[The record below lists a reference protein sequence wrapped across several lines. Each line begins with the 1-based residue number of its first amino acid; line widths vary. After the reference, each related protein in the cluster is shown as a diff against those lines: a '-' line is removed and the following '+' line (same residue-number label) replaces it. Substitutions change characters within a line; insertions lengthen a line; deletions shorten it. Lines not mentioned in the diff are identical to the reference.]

1 VESDSRKVRD
11 RSCAKRADPTL
22 ESCAAE
28 LAAGREL
35 NPDQALPNVILGK
48 HTGRLI
54 VKKVHAISK
63 FPSSEKQRD
72 TNHPDTFLFC
82 EATNGTAQFRAASTA
97 DLECTVERIAGVL
110 AMQCMVRGQDPK
122 NFQVMVPAEQSLVAR
137 LISRAEELLA
147 EGRAIACPASL
158 SARQREV
165 LNAVLCNRANK
176 EIASKLNITVRTVK
190 FHISSLLSKF
200 GVESRTELARRAAG
214 FMRPNP
220 AEDVEI
226 PEPIVASDFKT
237 GKFQTLPMNRAL
249 PMNRTYDM
257 VNRSSAVR
265 FPRKTLLA

>member
-1 VESDSRKVRD
+1 
-11 RSCAKRADPTL
+11 
-22 ESCAAE
+22 
-28 LAAGREL
+28 
-35 NPDQALPNVILGK
+35 
-48 HTGRLI
+48 
-54 VKKVHAISK
+54 VKKAQAIAK
-63 FPSSEKQRD
+63 FPQSEKQKD
-72 TNHPDTFLFC
+72 VNHPGTFLFC
-82 EATNGTAQFRAASTA
+82 ETANGTAQFRAASTA

-147 EGRAIACPASL
+147 EGRAIACPTSL

-200 GVESRTELARRAAG
+200 GVESRADLARRAAG

-220 AEDVEI
+220 VDDVEV
-226 PEPIVASDFKT
+226 PETVVSSGFKA
-237 GKFQTLPMNRAL
+237 GKFQTLPMNRDL
-249 PMNRTYDM
+249 PMNRNYEM
-257 VNRSSAVR
+257 VNRAASTVR

>member
-1 VESDSRKVRD
+1 MQSWAS
-11 RSCAKRADPTL
+11 KR
-22 ESCAAE
+22 E
-28 LAAGREL
+28 G
-35 NPDQALPNVILGK
+35 Q
-48 HTGRLI
+48 
-54 VKKVHAISK
+54 VKKVQAISK
-63 FPSSEKQRD
+63 FPPVEKRKEA
-72 TNHPDTFLFC
+72 NHPDTFLFC
-82 EATNGTAQFRAASTA
+82 ESTNGTAQFRAASTA

-122 NFQVMVPAEQSLVAR
+122 NFQVMVPAEQSLVSR

-200 GVESRTELARRAAG
+200 GVESRAELARRAAG
-214 FMRPNP
+214 FMRPDP
-220 AEDVEI
+220 VADVDG
-226 PEPIVASDFKT
+226 PDAVVAPGYKSE
-237 GKFQTLPMNRAL
+237 KFQTM
-249 PMNRTYDM
+249 PMNRTYEL
-257 VNRSSAVR
+257 VNRNSAVR